1 MRRIRMSFGVVGVL
15 WLLATA
21 FANPTYFVKADMVRA
36 DGAVVHGPVCVPNSV
51 FNPGEK
57 IVFRAS
63 VIDAVTGA
71 ELAFEDVQARGLKA
85 IVKFEGHDDVAMFFP
100 PAGGA
105 DMPPGPSFFRGPW
118 EIPADAPAGAYAWHV
133 EVVDAQGNTATFE
146 PIGQAFGA
154 NSVTIQ
160 TEQQ

>member
-1 MRRIRMSFGVVGVL
+1 MRSIRMSFVVGAL
-15 WLLATA
+15 WFLTA
-21 FANPTYFVKADMVRA
+21 ALANPTYFVKADMVRA
-36 DGAVVHGPVCVPNSV
+36 DGPVLHGPVCVPNSV
-51 FNPGEK
+51 FYPGEK

-63 VIDAVTGA
+63 VIDAATGA

-85 IVKFEGHDDVAMFFP
+85 SVKVEGHDDVPMFFA

-118 EIPADAPAGAYAWHV
+118 VIPADAPAGAYAWHV
-133 EVVDAQGNTATFE
+133 EVIDAQGNTATFE
-146 PIGQAFGA
+146 PIGQAFGG

-160 TEQQ
+160 AQQ